1 MTDTQKNS
9 QPKQVLRILLV
20 DDQKIIAE
28 GIRRMLADEQ
38 DMEFHYCPDPALAI
52 QTAIELNATLILQD
66 LVMPDIDGM
75 TLVRFYRAN
84 QATHDIPVI
93 VLSSKEDPAIKSEA
107 FTNGAT
113 DYLVKLP
120 DRMELIARIRA
131 HTRQYLM
138 QCERDAALTEL
149 RELKKVLEQRNAE
162 LRLLSSQDGLTGISN
177 RRCFDMTL
185 SDEWGRAQRHRR
197 PISLIMIDVDHFK
210 LFNDTYGHQKGD
222 SCLQAVASTI
232 DATVSRNGDLV
243 ARYGG
248 EEFVIILPETEMN
261 GAMTV
266 AEQIRTAIVN
276 LQMEHSSSL
285 TAEHVTVSL
294 GCASITPTHDLD
306 SDTLVKHAD
315 AALYQAKEKG
325 RNRAEY
331 IIVEAA

>member
-1 MTDTQKNS
+1 MTDIQKQS
-9 QPKQVLRILLV
+9 DKGQVLTILLV
-20 DDQKIIAE
+20 DDQRIIAE

-38 DMEFHYCPDPALAI
+38 DMELHFCQNPARAI
-52 QTAIELNATLILQD
+52 HQAIEINATLILQD

-84 QATHDIPVI
+84 NATKDIPVI
-93 VLSSKEDPAIKSEA
+93 VLSSREDPAIKSEA
-107 FTNGAT
+107 FENGAT

-149 RELKKVLEQRNAE
+149 RALKQVLEERNAE

-177 RRCFDMTL
+177 RRCFSRTL
-185 SDEWGRAQRHRR
+185 TREWRRALRYRR
-197 PISLIMIDVDHFK
+197 DIGMIMIDVDHFK
-210 LFNDTYGHQKGD
+210 LFNDTYGHQQGD

-232 DATVSRNGDLV
+232 DTTVSRNGDLV

-248 EEFVIILPETEMN
+248 EEFVVVLPETDLN
-261 GAMTV
+261 GTMKV
-266 AEQIRTAIVN
+266 AEQIRAAIEN
-276 LQMEHSSSL
+276 LKMEHSSSL
-285 TAEHVTVSL
+285 SGKHVTVSL
-294 GCASITPTHDLD
+294 GCASTQPTHNMDAD
-306 SDTLVKHAD
+306 SLVKHAD

-325 RNRAEY
+325 RNRVDY
-331 IIVEAA
+331 AADKAA